1 MGNSEIFEKNKKK
14 LLKCKLS
21 VLGIGYVGL
30 PLAIEFVKRKKCI
43 ITNLEMQRDVIGFD
57 INKQRV
63 NELRK
68 GFDST
73 KEVNNDDLKDLKL
86 IYFTSHEEDIYDSDV
101 FIITVPTPINSNKKP
116 DLKALINASIIVGKA
131 IKNRNKNKNK
141 NINLKIPLII
151 FESTVYP
158 GVTEEICIP
167 IIEKESQSKLN
178 ENFYCGYSPERI
190 NPGDSKYKLINIKK
204 VTSGSCEEARLLIDF
219 LYASIINAGTFSVD
233 NIKIAE
239 AAKVIENT
247 QRDLNI
253 ALVNELSLIFNRL
266 NIDTLKVLEAAE
278 TKWNFMTFRPGLVGG
293 HCIGVDPYYLTY
305 KAQEVGYYPEVV
317 LAGRKIN
324 DGMSNWISSEFLSEL
339 KKTKKIL
346 TDSEVLF
353 LGVTF
358 KENCPDTRNS
368 KSIEIINQLE
378 LNGIKVTIVD
388 PIANL
393 ADFKKEFKKD
403 ILCRVPKDYFYDGYI
418 VSVSHDQFLDTN
430 FINWEEISN
439 KNKIIFD
446 IKGILPSSLNAKRL

>member
-1 MGNSEIFEKNKKK
+1 MFNSEAIAKNKKK
-14 LLKCKLS
+14 LLNCKLS

-43 ITNLEMQRDVIGFD
+43 ITNLLMQREVIGFD
-57 INKQRV
+57 INEQRV
-63 NELRK
+63 NELK
-68 GFDST
+68 QGFDST
-73 KEVNNDDLKDLKL
+73 KEIHNDDIKDLKS
-86 IYFTSHEEDIYDSDV
+86 INFSTQEEDIYDSDV
-101 FIITVPTPINSNKKP
+101 FIITVPTPINSYKKP
-116 DLKALINASIIVGKA
+116 DLSALINASIIVGKA
-131 IKNRNKNKNK
+131 IRKR
-141 NINLKIPLII
+141 NINLENLKTPLII

-158 GVTEEICIP
+158 GVTEEVCIP

-204 VTSGSCEEARLLIDF
+204 VTSGSCEEARLLIDY

-266 NIDTLKVLEAAE
+266 NIDTIKVLEAAE
-278 TKWNFMTFRPGLVGG
+278 TKWNFMSFRPGLVGG
-293 HCIGVDPYYLTY
+293 HCIGVDPYYLTF

-324 DGMSNWISSEFLSEL
+324 DGMSNWISSEVICEI
-339 KKTKKIL
+339 KKIKEVL
-346 TDSEVLF
+346 TESKVLF

-368 KSIEIINQLE
+368 KAIEIINQLE
-378 LNGIKVTIVD
+378 LNGIQITIVD
-388 PIANL
+388 PLAN
-393 ADFKKEFKKD
+393 AEDFKKEFNKD
-403 ILCRVPKDYFYDGYI
+403 IFNSVPKDCDYDAYVI
-418 VSVSHDQFLDTN
+418 SVPHKEFLDPD
-430 FINWEEISN
+430 FINWKVIKN

-446 IKGILPSSLNAKRL
+446 IKGILPLNFNAKRL

>member
-1 MGNSEIFEKNKKK
+1 MSNFELTEKIRKK
-14 LLKCKLS
+14 LLKCRVS

-30 PLAIEFVKRKKCI
+30 PLAIEFAKRKKCI
-43 ITNLEMQRDVIGFD
+43 ITNFLMQRKVVGFD
-57 INKQRV
+57 INQQRV
-63 NELRK
+63 YELNN

-73 KEVNNDDLKDLKL
+73 KEIRNEDFNDLKL
-86 IYFTSHEEDIYDSDV
+86 IKFTTQEEDLYDSDV
-101 FIITVPTPINSNKKP
+101 FIITVPTPINNNKKP
-116 DLKALINASIIVGKA
+116 DLNALLKASKIVGKA
-131 IKNRNKNKNK
+131 IKNRKTANND
-141 NINLKIPLII
+141 NLEKPLII

-167 IIEKESQSKLN
+167 IIEEESISKLN
-178 ENFYCGYSPERI
+178 KNFYCGYSPERI

-204 VTSGSCEEARLLIDF
+204 VTSGSCDQARLLVDF
-219 LYASIINAGTFSVD
+219 LYASIIDAGTFSVD

-253 ALVNELSLIFNRL
+253 ALVNELSLIFRKL

-278 TKWNFMTFRPGLVGG
+278 TKWNFMSFRPGLVGG

-305 KAQEVGYYPEVV
+305 KAQEMGYYPEVV

-324 DGMSNWISSEFLSEL
+324 DAMSTWIANEVVDQL
-339 KKTKKIL
+339 KKNKTFLKESK
-346 TDSEVLF
+346 VLF

-388 PIANL
+388 PLANID
-393 ADFKKEFKKD
+393 DFKKEFKKEITHD
-403 ILCRVPKDYFYDGYI
+403 VPGDCDYDAYI
-418 VSVSHDQFLDTN
+418 VAVSHDKFLDPN
-430 FINWEEISN
+430 FINWREIGN

-446 IKGILPSSLNAKRL
+446 IKGILPINLNAIRL